1 MIKSIGILAILFFSL
16 QGGFAAA
23 PVEQVKP
30 RNVLIIGADTLRA
43 DHLGLYGYKLPTS
56 PNLDALAGRAVVFER
71 AFAQGSY
78 TLPSF
83 ASFFTSRYPEQ
94 HGAFSQ
100 DSVIQASETTLAELF
115 QKQGYRTAAFTGGPN
130 VSALYGFGKGFDSYL
145 GGDQARN
152 LDAYVPAALQW
163 MKKDSSRPFLLFLQ
177 PQDVHPPFDLLGIP
191 EGERNRFDPEY
202 AGPAD
207 EFLGSWYCFR
217 LLNGDVSKRGA
228 GPRLPED
235 LSRDLEAVRKD
246 PRAWRHM
253 SAVYDDRV
261 AHLDKTMGA
270 FLKRLQDLGILDQT
284 IVVFMGDHGTLWGE
298 GGNFGHG
305 IHASTKDGI
314 FHVPLILWIPGQAPR
329 RVPEVVELVDVAPT
343 LLELAGFPVPQRFAG
358 TSLLPLIA
366 GRPGPARQ
374 YAFGTAAI
382 LYPGSPHRLFV
393 RDFRWKL
400 VREADSTVSLY
411 DLFADPGEDHDVSAA
426 HPDIVERLSDAL
438 LRHMRDIGKP

>member
-1 MIKSIGILAILFFSL
+1 MIKGMGILAVLFFCL
-16 QGGFAAA
+16 QGGLAAA
-23 PVEQVKP
+23 PGERPKS

-56 PNLDALAGRAVVFER
+56 PNLDALAGRAIVFER

-83 ASFFTSRYPEQ
+83 TSFFTSRYPEQ
-94 HGAFSQ
+94 HGAFYQNSA
-100 DSVIQASETTLAELF
+100 IQASEATLAESF

-130 VSALYGFGKGFDSYL
+130 VSALYGFGKGFDTYL
-145 GGDQARN
+145 GGDRARN
-152 LDAYVPAALQW
+152 LDAYVPVALQW
-163 MKKDSSRPFLLFLQ
+163 IEKDRSRPFFLFLQ

-191 EGERNRFDPEY
+191 GGERNRFDPDY
-202 AGPAD
+202 DGPAD
-207 EFLGSWYCFR
+207 KFLGSWYCFE
-217 LLNGDVSKRGA
+217 LLNNALAAGGS

-235 LSRDLEAVRKD
+235 LSRDLAAVRKD

-261 AHLDKTMGA
+261 AHIDGTMGG
-270 FLKRLQDLGILDQT
+270 FWKHMQGLGLLDNT

-314 FHVPLILWIPGQAPR
+314 FHVPLILWIPGQSPR
-329 RVPEVVELVDVAPT
+329 RVPEVIELVDVAPT
-343 LLELAGFPVPQRFAG
+343 LLELAGFPVPQRFSG
-358 TSLLPLIA
+358 TSLLPLIE
-366 GRPGPARQ
+366 GRPGPERK

-382 LYPGSPHRLFV
+382 ISPGSPHRLFV
-393 RDFRWKL
+393 RDSRWKL
-400 VREADSTVSLY
+400 VREADSKVSLY
-411 DLFADPGEDHDVSAA
+411 ELAADPGEDVDVSAA